1 MGILEGIGLEKKF
14 YSLPPLAF
22 NYNAL
27 APYISEEQLKI
38 HHSKHH
44 QAYVDNANAILKK
57 LDDAAQNSTDVDIKA
72 LTKELS
78 FNMGGNTL
86 HSYFWKTLAPPGK
99 GGDSPGGLLADAI
112 AKDFGSFERFKKLFT
127 QAAVSVEGSGW
138 AALTF
143 CGETGRLIIM
153 QLEKHNVNAF
163 PDYPI
168 LMDLDV
174 WEHAYYLDYKNAR
187 AKFVEAFWSV
197 VNWDGIGRWFS
208 EVKKW

>member
-1 MGILEGIGLEKKF
+1 
-14 YSLPPLAF
+14 
-22 NYNAL
+22 
-27 APYISEEQLKI
+27 
-38 HHSKHH
+38 
-44 QAYVDNANAILKK
+44 
-57 LDDAAQNSTDVDIKA
+57 
-72 LTKELS
+72 
-78 FNMGGNTL
+78 
-86 HSYFWKTLAPPGK
+86 
-99 GGDSPGGLLADAI
+99 LADAI